1 MFYYP
6 DRDWFEKIDLLVST
20 RREDETRTMCMEEC
34 AELVQA
40 ISKVMRAK
48 TDAEKNQA
56 RTNLLAEIADVLI
69 SIDLLQVTEE
79 IGSDEIMTAVDEKMV
94 RNLAR
99 IGGDGK

>member
-1 MFYYP
+1 MFYP
-6 DRDWFEKIDLLVST
+6 DCDWHDKIELLVRAHGES
-20 RREDETRTMCMEEC
+20 ETRTMCMEEC

>member
-6 DRDWFEKIDLLVST
+6 DRDWFEKIDLLVRT
-20 RREDETRTMCMEEC
+20 RGEDETRTMCMEEC

-48 TDAEKNQA
+48 TDAEKDKA
-56 RTNLLAEIADVLI
+56 RTNLLMEIADVLI
-69 SIDLLQVTEE
+69 SIDLLQMTEE
-79 IGSDEIMTAVDEKMV
+79 FGSDEVMAAVDEKML

>member
-1 MFYYP
+1 
-6 DRDWFEKIDLLVST
+6 
-20 RREDETRTMCMEEC
+20 MEEC

-48 TDAEKNQA
+48 TAVEKDQA
-56 RTNLLAEIADVLI
+56 RTNLLMEIADVLI

>member
-6 DRDWFEKIDLLVST
+6 DRDWFNKIEILVRAHGES
-20 RREDETRTMCMEEC
+20 ETRTMCMEEC

-48 TDAEKNQA
+48 TDTEKNQA
-56 RTNLLAEIADVLI
+56 RTNLLMEIADVLI